1 MGHINF
7 KKLMKFLKFNE
18 IFQLH
23 DQAQE
28 QKIRFLLIIFIDNRF
43 NYLLNRFKEGK

>member
-28 QKIRFLLIIFIDNRF
+28 QKIRFLLIIFIDK
-43 NYLLNRFKEGK
+43 NRFKEGKYGTA